1 MDRQV
6 QSGKKTVFLICFF
19 IKYETKLVDVEFL
32 FITHIGLKIVQLGI
46 AGYVQKFQKL
56 ILFCGRQ
63 KRTVQIL
70 LIALF
75 GTDLEIY
82 ILTYLPR

>member
-32 FITHIGLKIVQLGI
+32 FITHSGLKIVQLGI
-46 AGYVQKFQKL
+46 AG
-56 ILFCGRQ
+56 
-63 KRTVQIL
+63 
-70 LIALF
+70 
-75 GTDLEIY
+75 
-82 ILTYLPR
+82 